1 MQCSK
6 YCQVGV
12 DVMAFAK
19 NQKSFDNANSACIQC
34 GICIDV
40 CPMDVL
46 EFSTADPIAAA
57 DGPAAHNEPV
67 AA

>member
-1 MQCSK
+1 MCSR

-19 NQKSFDNANSACIQC
+19 NELPFDNRNSSCIQC

-46 EFSTADPIAAA
+46 KFDLLPTKSELPAVMAEVEKAKAA
-57 DGPAAHNEPV
+57 
-67 AA
+67 

>member
-1 MQCSK
+1 MCSR

-19 NQKSFDNANSACIQC
+19 NQEAFDNRNSSCIHC

-46 EFSTADPIAAA
+46 SFDSGVNYRSEISADSP
-57 DGPAAHNEPV
+57 
-67 AA
+67 